1 MSLKKSYLWLLA
13 MADLLLPR
21 TCLICGRKLG
31 LRELHLCLYCLAE
44 MPLTYFWQR
53 SHNLMADKINGL
65 IQEGLEKTE
74 RYSYACALF
83 YYQDEGDYRNI
94 LYSLK
99 YGGNTAAGEY
109 FGNMLG
115 RKMVKYVHF
124 ADVDIVIPVPLH
136 WSRKWKRGYN
146 QAECIAAA
154 VAAALGVTL
163 RTDILYRRRR
173 TSTQTKVD
181 VQMKTKNV
189 MGAFEAKDNE
199 EAPAHMLLVDDLFT
213 TGATLY
219 ACYSALRKTFPCAR
233 ISFVTLGYV
242 GRP

>member
-1 MSLKKSYLWLLA
+1 M
-13 MADLLLPR
+13 
-21 TCLICGRKLG
+21 
-31 LRELHLCLYCLAE
+31 
-44 MPLTYFWQR
+44 
-53 SHNLMADKINGL
+53 
-65 IQEGLEKTE
+65 
-74 RYSYACALF
+74 
-83 YYQDEGDYRNI
+83 
-94 LYSLK
+94 
-99 YGGNTAAGEY
+99 
-109 FGNMLG
+109 
-115 RKMVKYVHF
+115 
-124 ADVDIVIPVPLH
+124 DIVIPVPLH

-199 EAPAHMLLVDDLFT
+199 DAPAHMLLVDDLFT